1 MSRLARFSK
10 GIAALVSSIV
20 ALLLVLGVELP
31 PTFDAAGFE
40 VALVGIVTA
49 LGVIFAP
56 ANAPPASDTGK
67 PAPGDPERL
76 PGA

>member
-10 GIAALVSSIV
+10 ALAAFIGALAGLSVAFGFDLTGEQTA
-20 ALLLVLGVELP
+20 ALLLVVE
-31 PTFDAAGFE
+31 TGF
-40 VALVGIVTA
+40 VLI
-49 LGVIFAP
+49 AP